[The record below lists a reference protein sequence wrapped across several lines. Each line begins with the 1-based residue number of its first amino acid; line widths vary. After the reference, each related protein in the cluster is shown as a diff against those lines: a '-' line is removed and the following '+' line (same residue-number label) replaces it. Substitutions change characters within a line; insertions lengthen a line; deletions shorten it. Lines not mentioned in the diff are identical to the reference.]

1 MSQGTVTGPVLS
13 PAAFRS
19 ALMIEDPATG
29 EIVPLDSALD
39 DWQRADF
46 EAMDPA
52 LVRVCRGPQEG
63 PDGCWL
69 ERARGHSK
77 TTDIAIQ
84 VSYLLLSSPS
94 AIRGVGAA
102 ASKDQAKILRNSIE
116 RLKRLN
122 PELFSALEILNFRVR
137 NVVTGSELE
146 IISADA
152 STSFGLQ
159 VDFIVADEVTHW
171 EGDQG
176 ERLWGS
182 LFSAAAKNSRCLLL
196 VISNAGELG
205 SWQHEIREAIRL
217 ESTWHFNSLNG
228 PQASWLDQL
237 RLDQQRRLLP
247 EILYRRYWLNE
258 WTGSS
263 EAAFT
268 AEQIQAAI
276 VAGEFLASPSTSGT
290 FHFASRGW
298 VFFGALDLGIRQDFS
313 AFAVVSKH
321 VGWRAW
327 DEKPMALT
335 RLQKSLI
342 DIGEI
347 EPPEPELVE
356 SGEEGTG
363 KLRLVSLLLWRP
375 GDGLH
380 VDVEAVE
387 RAIITAHAEF
397 NLNAIWADPSQ
408 AEYLGQRLRK
418 QGVPVESRDQT
429 LPALHEQ
436 CLATLDAFREGM
448 VELPEISELPSLIA
462 DLEKA
467 EILARQTKVRLVS
480 PRISGEGHGD
490 CLTAFSL
497 ALSAARFSPSGR
509 MPTIAP
515 DTQLITVI

>member
-1 MSQGTVTGPVLS
+1 
-13 PAAFRS
+13 
-19 ALMIEDPATG
+19 MIEDPATG

-52 LVRVCRGPQEG
+52 LVRVCRGPHEG

-205 SWQHEIREAIRL
+205 SWQHQIREAIRL
-217 ESTWHFNSLNG
+217 EASWHFNSLDG
-228 PQASWLDQL
+228 PQASWLDQS

-247 EILYRRYWLNE
+247 EILYLRYWENR
-258 WTGSS
+258 WTGAS

-268 AEQIQAAI
+268 SEQIENARTRASGVI
-276 VAGEFLASPSTSGT
+276 VRRGV
-290 FHFASRGW
+290 RGW
-298 VFFGALDLGIRQDFS
+298 AFFGALDLGIRQDFS
-313 AFAVVSKH
+313 AFAIVSKH
-321 VGWRAW
+321 VGWRTW
-327 DEKPMALT
+327 DEKPVPLT

-347 EPPEPELVE
+347 EPPEPELIE

-363 KLRLVSLLLWRP
+363 KLRLVSLTLWRP
-375 GDGLH
+375 GNGLH
-380 VDVEAVE
+380 VDVENVE

-448 VELPEISELPSLIA
+448 VELPEISELPSIIA

-467 EILARQTKVRLVS
+467 EIQARQTKVRLVS